1 MRRVD
6 GRKWVEWMRSGARRT
21 WMVGAAVAAVVV
33 GTLGGALWYAGGSAA
48 LGVTMSSYG
57 ARVTDVIQEIGAMVR
72 P

>member
-1 MRRVD
+1 VD
-6 GRKWVEWMRSGARRT
+6 GER
-21 WMVGAAVAAVVV
+21 VAAVVV